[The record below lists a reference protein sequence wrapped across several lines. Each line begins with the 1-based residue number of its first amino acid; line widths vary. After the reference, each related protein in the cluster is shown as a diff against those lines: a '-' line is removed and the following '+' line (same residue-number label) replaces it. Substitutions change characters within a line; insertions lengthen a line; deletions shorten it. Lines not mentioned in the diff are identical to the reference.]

1 MSLERT
7 LPSRDRSEQAGQRQD
22 QALPSGPAPSR
33 KEGVTAAPGPVLTC
47 AGLRQPPVGEEL
59 TPAGL
64 WRGGAPLDHAHV
76 VVHGGLRGGGGG
88 GGQPSPG
95 FQSPHGVGKA
105 PTEAARSPRGR
116 GRSHVSLRILR
127 DAGNAATRLSAQ
139 TGGPEPLLKVLA
151 RDSERPCH
159 RASDALAA

>member
-64 WRGGAPLDHAHV
+64 RRGGAPLDHAHV
-76 VVHGGLRGGGGG
+76 VVHGGLRGGGGVRG
-88 GGQPSPG
+88 AAVTGLPEPRRGW
-95 FQSPHGVGKA
+95 QSPH
-105 PTEAARSPRGR
+105 
-116 GRSHVSLRILR
+116 
-127 DAGNAATRLSAQ
+127 
-139 TGGPEPLLKVLA
+139 
-151 RDSERPCH
+151 
-159 RASDALAA
+159 